1 MIHQSMIICI
11 CNKLLK
17 AAGYPAAFLHTCERV
32 CQNDIPFCFC
42 IAEITFLIMKG
53 VIIMFVR
60 TCDLT
65 KEDRKKVSEMTGK
78 TMLWILE
85 GRSIWYIAEQLK
97 LKPREVEENIDETLY
112 IFRQK
117 VGRWRFFKILFRK

>member
-1 MIHQSMIICI
+1 
-11 CNKLLK
+11 
-17 AAGYPAAFLHTCERV
+17 
-32 CQNDIPFCFC
+32 
-42 IAEITFLIMKG
+42 
-53 VIIMFVR
+53 MFVR

-65 KEDRKKVSEMTGK
+65 KEDKKKVSEMTGK

-85 GRSIWYIAEQLK
+85 GRSIWYMAEQLK